1 MPRYT
6 TSTDQEAGDDDVP
19 LWGIERS
26 LLLKKWLNGQTNF
39 SSERI
44 SLAGLCQVRRYAKR
58 MPAYE
63 YVLSTTDGPV
73 GIVTL
78 NRPKQLNALARPLMT
93 ELVDALEHHDADPDI
108 RAMVLTGGPT
118 VFAAGADIKEMADAT
133 PVDMLLRNNI
143 GLFDRV
149 KKISK
154 PLIAAVAGYALG
166 GGCELAMLCD
176 IIIAGENAR
185 FGQPEINIGLIP
197 GAGGTQ
203 RLTRTVGKFVA
214 SEMVLTGRMM
224 GAEEAYQRGLA
235 VRVVPQ
241 ELIVNEAIKLGKEL
255 AQRAPLSLRLAKEA
269 VTRAFEGRVDDGID
283 FERKLFY
290 FLFATRDAHEGM
302 HAFVDRRQA
311 SYEGR

>member
-1 MPRYT
+1 MP
-6 TSTDQEAGDDDVP
+6 D
-19 LWGIERS
+19 
-26 LLLKKWLNGQTNF
+26 
-39 SSERI
+39 
-44 SLAGLCQVRRYAKR
+44 
-58 MPAYE
+58 YE

-78 NRPKQLNALARPLMT
+78 NRPRQLNALARPLMT
-93 ELVDALEHHDADPDI
+93 ELVDALERHDADADV
-108 RAMVLTGGPT
+108 RAIVLTGGPT

-166 GGCELAMLCD
+166 GGCELSMLCD

-203 RLTRTVGKFVA
+203 RLTRSVGKYVA

-224 GAEEAYQRGLA
+224 GAEEAYQRGL
-235 VRVVPQ
+235 VTRVVPQ
-241 ELIVNEAIKLGKEL
+241 ELIVEEATKLGKEL
-255 AQRAPLSLRLAKEA
+255 AKRPPISLRLAKEA
-269 VTRAFEGRVDDGID
+269 VTRAFEGRVDDGIE
-283 FERKLFY
+283 FERKAFYLLFG
-290 FLFATRDAHEGM
+290 TSDSHEGM
-302 HAFVDRRQA
+302 HAFIDRRQP